1 MHFTLLGALQG
12 DAIRKRLSSFQ
23 RQSYIPVI
31 LAVQDSKVLQT
42 TQALTTTEYQVRC
55 LLKRRVETGEDLW
68 PVPQPPGSSSPA
80 YGYPPTANRWHLFLT
95 GFYGSA

>member
-1 MHFTLLGALQG
+1 MRFTLLGALQW

-42 TQALTTTEYQVRC
+42 TQALLVLPEETLKQLSQSLLAHEQV
-55 LLKRRVETGEDLW
+55 
-68 PVPQPPGSSSPA
+68 P
-80 YGYPPTANRWHLFLT
+80 YYNN
-95 GFYGSA
+95 

>member
-1 MHFTLLGALQG
+1 MRFTLLGALQG
-12 DAIRKRLSSFQ
+12 DVIRKRLSSFQ

-55 LLKRRVETGEDLW
+55 LIKKTEITFRRCTH
-68 PVPQPPGSSSPA
+68 PASQPRPK
-80 YGYPPTANRWHLFLT
+80 
-95 GFYGSA
+95 

>member
-1 MHFTLLGALQG
+1 MRFTPLGALQG

-42 TQALTTTEYQVRC
+42 TQALTTTEY
-55 LLKRRVETGEDLW
+55 
-68 PVPQPPGSSSPA
+68 
-80 YGYPPTANRWHLFLT
+80 
-95 GFYGSA
+95 

>member
-1 MHFTLLGALQG
+1 MRFTLLGALQE

-42 TQALTTTEYQVRC
+42 TQALTTTEY
-55 LLKRRVETGEDLW
+55 
-68 PVPQPPGSSSPA
+68 
-80 YGYPPTANRWHLFLT
+80 
-95 GFYGSA
+95 